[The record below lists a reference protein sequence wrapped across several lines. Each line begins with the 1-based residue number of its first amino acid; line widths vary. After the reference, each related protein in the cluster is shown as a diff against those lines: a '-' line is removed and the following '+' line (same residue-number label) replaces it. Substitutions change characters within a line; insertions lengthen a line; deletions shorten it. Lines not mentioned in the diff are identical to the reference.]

1 MIQRLLTVKSS
12 PRLFQALLGISNAE
26 FTTLL
31 PPFIAAY
38 EQYLAHKRTT
48 QVRQRGPGGGRKGL
62 LTTPEEKLLFIL
74 FYVRQYPVQI
84 AQGFFFGM
92 GQPQANYWILCL
104 LPVLEQAL
112 GQRQVLP
119 LRKAATIEDVL
130 TRFPELTTF
139 IIDATE
145 RPINRPKDATRQKS
159 HYSGKK
165 KRYTVKNTTVTSPNG
180 RRIIFLGETT
190 QGSRHDKALADDDH
204 PPLPPDSRVMGD
216 SGYQGYTVDQ
226 VHVTIPLKKPKGG
239 ELTPE
244 EKATNKRLAQLRV
257 PVEHANAGIKISNI
271 CQITF
276 RNRKAGMADRA
287 MSVSAGLY
295 NFKCRERDLA
305 KEQLELSA

>member
-12 PRLFQALLGISNAE
+12 PSLFKALLGVTNAE

-31 PPFIAAY
+31 PTFIATY

-48 QVRQRGPGGGRKGL
+48 QTRQRGPGGGRKGML
-62 LTTPEEKLLFIL
+62 ASPEEKLLFIL

-104 LPVLEQAL
+104 LPVLEQTL
-112 GQRQVLP
+112 GKEQMLP
-119 LRKAATIEDVL
+119 FRKAATIDEVL
-130 TRFPELTTF
+130 ARFPEMTTF
-139 IIDATE
+139 IMDATE
-145 RPINRPKDATRQKS
+145 RPINRPKDATRQKT

-165 KRYTVKNTTVTSPNG
+165 KRHTVKNTTVTSPNG
-180 RRIIFLGETT
+180 RHIIFLGETT

-204 PPLPPDSRVMGD
+204 PPLPPDSWVMGD
-216 SGYQGYTVDQ
+216 SGYQGYTMDNVQ
-226 VHVTIPLKKPKGG
+226 VTIPIKKPKGG

-244 EKATNKRLAQLRV
+244 EKAANKRLAQLRV
-257 PVEHANAGIKISNI
+257 PVEHANAGIKIANI

-276 RNRKAGMADRA
+276 RNRKEGIADRA
-287 MSVSAGLY
+287 ISVSAGLY